1 MQTQQQNYSSPIRP
15 QVKAADLMFQ
25 NTFASMMT
33 ANEVMK
39 PILLLFNGFH
49 RTGICQI
56 IFNPI
61 QDGRK
66 RKCKTAPH

>member
-33 ANEVMK
+33 VTIEVTSTLQPMK
-39 PILLLFNGFH
+39 
-49 RTGICQI
+49 
-56 IFNPI
+56 
-61 QDGRK
+61 
-66 RKCKTAPH
+66 